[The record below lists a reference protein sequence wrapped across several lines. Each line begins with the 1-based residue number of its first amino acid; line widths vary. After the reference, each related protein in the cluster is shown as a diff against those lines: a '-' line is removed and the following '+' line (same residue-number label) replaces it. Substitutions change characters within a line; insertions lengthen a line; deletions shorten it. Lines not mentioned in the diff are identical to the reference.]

1 MHAMSFPFPIL
12 KNDRDWT
19 ATVSDPPRS
28 TKQKRVPPIRTG
40 LKVGG
45 LPCEAPPSLTLRTAQ
60 SPSCDTDHTRAL
72 ETRMRA
78 RPARICEQQA
88 VRSGGINSFARLFI
102 GILRMDAHG
111 RGQHSR
117 HQSRCGG
124 RLCHDPRGA
133 RASAQ
138 TATAPAGR
146 SGVHWPRKAVLT
158 TSTTSSETRSTIPGE
173 RAPPGAEFKG
183 WRLAVRSPPGE
194 RYGWCMSLS
203 VTPITPAHDNR
214 R

>member
-72 ETRMRA
+72 FA
-78 RPARICEQQA
+78 ANSDA
-88 VRSGGINSFARLFI
+88 AFVR
-102 GILRMDAHG
+102 DAYE
-111 RGQHSR
+111 SK
-117 HQSRCGG
+117 
-124 RLCHDPRGA
+124 A
-133 RASAQ
+133 RAN
-138 TATAPAGR
+138 
-146 SGVHWPRKAVLT
+146 L
-158 TSTTSSETRSTIPGE
+158 
-173 RAPPGAEFKG
+173 
-183 WRLAVRSPPGE
+183 
-194 RYGWCMSLS
+194 
-203 VTPITPAHDNR
+203 
-214 R
+214 